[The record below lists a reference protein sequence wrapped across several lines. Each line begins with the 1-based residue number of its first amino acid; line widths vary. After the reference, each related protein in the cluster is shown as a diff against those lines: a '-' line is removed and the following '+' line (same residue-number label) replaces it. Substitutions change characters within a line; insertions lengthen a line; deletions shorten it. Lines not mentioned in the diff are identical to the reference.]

1 MPDPMDTARAMQAF
15 MRQGPELMAACRA
28 ELAAAGLGFSPDDLA
43 AIAASAAANPDPP
56 PTDPAVIQ
64 EAAARAASAVYPP
77 DGFAPGDP
85 RLAPVEGV
93 SLALY
98 ALGSKAIGW
107 ATDDAITDRVAS
119 ALGIE
124 PDRWRRASAAWNERV
139 AADIVLASFYGQVFA
154 AADVTR

>member
-15 MRQGPELMAACRA
+15 MRQAPELMAVCRA
-28 ELAAAGLGFSPDDLA
+28 DLAGSGHGFSPDDLA

-77 DGFAPGDP
+77 DGFAADDP
-85 RLAPVEGV
+85 RLAPIDGV

-107 ATDDAITDRVAS
+107 ATDDAITDRVAT
-119 ALGIE
+119 ALGVE

-139 AADIVLASFYGQVFA
+139 AADMVLGAFYGQLFV
-154 AADVTR
+154 AADITR